1 MKRRLLHLDV
11 TSLGEQIAPSMR
23 KPVCVKSKIS
33 EPWSGDSVEP
43 LQRAPE
49 SRANHTSYFL
59 RRRAGRIKTFMEGLP
74 TIQELLVNAAAL
86 LPINRRDMFVHP
98 NLDTEDHIYGDGNLL
113 VGCRAGV
120 RC

>member
-59 RRRAGRIKTFMEGLP
+59 RRRAGRIKNVYGRL
-74 TIQELLVNAAAL
+74 A
-86 LPINRRDMFVHP
+86 DHP
-98 NLDTEDHIYGDGNLL
+98 GAISKRC
-113 VGCRAGV
+113 GCYSRLTDAICSSTLISTLKITSTGMAI
-120 RC
+120 CL